1 MMCVSC
7 KREAK
12 YTQYNKHVCERCM
25 VIEADTHCLKC
36 RKRRRPES
44 TLFLQSCI
52 CNDDY
57 YSSDSP
63 GVDNVDDDDDDDEAE
78 TGVSCQYD
86 AE

>member
-12 YTQYNKHVCERCM
+12 YMQYNKHVCERCM
-25 VIEADTHCLKC
+25 VIKADTHCLKC
-36 RKRRRPES
+36 RKRRRPEP

-52 CNDDY
+52 CYDDD
-57 YSSDSP
+57 YSSDSH
-63 GVDNVDDDDDDDEAE
+63 GVDNVDAHDEE
-78 TGVSCQYD
+78 EEIRGSYQYD